1 MPRTRSQGIG
11 EDEPAAMEHRK
22 QQLGAIPPRV
32 FEEPPQSPSE
42 LAASVIPNDPPGDD
56 SSLQT
61 NQVGN
66 VESSRPAPPLSNV
79 HAAATLA
86 RVTESRP
93 AACRVGS
100 TSARSRVSASSAA
113 ARARAELEAELEDM
127 NVRRR
132 RLDLQAA
139 LIQERLVAQAAR
151 EEADASERESVVENP
166 FETTVRINEWLD
178 KRDRV
183 RQQVELPPPLTSRDP
198 RGERGEGAREAPPRV
213 YANHRTER
221 GEYRRERRY
230 HRSPSPRED
239 RYERRHSPKSP
250 PRTKGRGVDRLVDAL
265 EKMAMFRPPP
275 RQAQELPIFTG
286 AYTDWLPFKRAM
298 IDSTRM
304 YKFSDAENLAR
315 LRVSLKGEAKE
326 AVAALLYTASNPSVI
341 MDTLEQCFGK
351 PELIVERTVSELR
364 RLPRPDGTAT
374 GLNSFAVKV
383 QNVACVLGNLA
394 HWHLYDSTLVRDLVE
409 KLDTYRQTKWCE
421 YADEHRMETEPE
433 IVKLSRF
440 LMREGDL
447 AIRYLHSA
455 AKETAPARHDPKPRP
470 PRTRRPERKNVY
482 NATAENKEPRKSV
495 CLCCGG
501 NHSVPRCWKFSAMTV
516 EDRWKWAKEAYVC
529 FKCLIEK
536 HRRFNCR
543 AKSCGVDGCD
553 SPHHALLHTQR
564 KPVSKPETPKVETV
578 LNTSVL
584 VKENS
589 GSVLLKVCPVSVI
602 GPNGQRANTYALLDE
617 GSTVTLIDAEI
628 ADRIGADGPT
638 RKLRIHGLGSSQ
650 SEPTSKAVELSICG
664 KSGESHKV
672 IARTV
677 HNLKLARQTIDS
689 SCLEYAHLRGLDRS
703 EVCYNNVKP
712 GILVGADNWH
722 LIVSRQLLVGGR
734 REPVASLTSLGWT
747 VHGTVPKVIN
757 STANENVFHAYT
769 YRADIS
775 RTCNDL
781 DERLEDRMKQ
791 HFAIDSIGI
800 SKIAKPSRSEERAL
814 DIFARTAKRIGHQFE
829 VGLPWKDDVVVMP
842 PSYDMALRRLRTIE
856 RKMDASPEFKR
867 EYEAQVQN
875 LLDKGY
881 AEPCQGNEADSPIG
895 WYLPHFAVRNV
906 NKPGK
911 LRLVHDAAATV
922 NGTCLND
929 KLLDGPDLLRSLPG
943 VLFRFRERDVAVS
956 ADIREMFMRIKIRK
970 ADQPAQMFLWRGD
983 NRTKP
988 PTRYK
993 MTSMIFGA
1001 RSSPFLAH
1009 SVRNLNAK
1017 EHAQFYPVAFDAI
1030 TSNHYMDDWVD
1041 SYENEARA
1049 VQAVA
1054 EVVTVQARA
1063 GFQLAGWNSNSELV
1077 LEHVPVEARGRAAKE
1092 LGGSDPHGAGKTLG
1106 LLWEASSDELRFNTA
1121 MNRVPRDVR
1130 SLKRGPTKREALS
1143 AVMSIFDPL
1152 GLLSYYTIRAKI
1164 VLQNVWRSNVGW
1176 DDVLPETENR
1186 EFLDWLR
1193 DMDSVADLRLDR
1205 KYGFNKDTTNTQLHV
1220 FSDASELAYATAAYW
1235 RITYRNGEVKVTL
1248 AAAKA
1253 KVTPIRAPSIPRLE
1267 LQANLVGAR
1276 LADSILRE
1284 HRVPIDKVIFWSD
1297 SKTALHW
1304 IRNDKPRYTPYVA
1317 HRLSDISELTRVDQ
1331 WRWVPTADN
1340 VADDATRISTDMKT
1354 SRDRWFIGPA
1364 FLYESEDKWPTEREE
1379 SVATEDEVVVSYA
1392 NEKGSFDHLPDIS
1405 RFSSYERLIRTTTR
1419 VLAFVDMCRRRAN
1432 RVELRHVQEAERL
1445 WLLKSQHDD
1454 FNEEIACLA
1463 RKKPLPRSSKLF
1475 KLDPVIGTDGIVRVN
1490 GRINA
1495 AQIEQSVKSPAV
1507 LDGRNAFTRLCIDNI
1522 HRRSGHGGRE
1532 RVAND
1537 VRQTYYVLRLRSTVR
1552 TVLHGCTFC
1561 RIKKVTPFVPAFGDL
1576 PAARLDAYSPPF
1588 SNCGVDYFG
1597 PMIVT
1602 I

>member
-1 MPRTRSQGIG
+1 
-11 EDEPAAMEHRK
+11 
-22 QQLGAIPPRV
+22 
-32 FEEPPQSPSE
+32 
-42 LAASVIPNDPPGDD
+42 
-56 SSLQT
+56 
-61 NQVGN
+61 
-66 VESSRPAPPLSNV
+66 
-79 HAAATLA
+79 
-86 RVTESRP
+86 
-93 AACRVGS
+93 
-100 TSARSRVSASSAA
+100 
-113 ARARAELEAELEDM
+113 
-127 NVRRR
+127 
-132 RLDLQAA
+132 
-139 LIQERLVAQAAR
+139 
-151 EEADASERESVVENP
+151 
-166 FETTVRINEWLD
+166 
-178 KRDRV
+178 
-183 RQQVELPPPLTSRDP
+183 
-198 RGERGEGAREAPPRV
+198 
-213 YANHRTER
+213 
-221 GEYRRERRY
+221 
-230 HRSPSPRED
+230 
-239 RYERRHSPKSP
+239 
-250 PRTKGRGVDRLVDAL
+250 
-265 EKMAMFRPPP
+265 
-275 RQAQELPIFTG
+275 
-286 AYTDWLPFKRAM
+286 
-298 IDSTRM
+298 
-304 YKFSDAENLAR
+304 
-315 LRVSLKGEAKE
+315 
-326 AVAALLYTASNPSVI
+326 
-341 MDTLEQCFGK
+341 
-351 PELIVERTVSELR
+351 
-364 RLPRPDGTAT
+364 
-374 GLNSFAVKV
+374 
-383 QNVACVLGNLA
+383 
-394 HWHLYDSTLVRDLVE
+394 
-409 KLDTYRQTKWCE
+409 
-421 YADEHRMETEPE
+421 METEPE

-482 NATAENKEPRKSV
+482 NATAENKEPSIRKSV

-501 NHSVPRCWKFSAMTV
+501 NHSVPRCWKFSSMTV

-529 FKCLIEK
+529 FKCLVEK
-536 HRRFNCR
+536 HRRFNCK
-543 AKSCGVDGCD
+543 AKSCGVDSCD

-677 HNLKLARQTIDS
+677 NNLKLARQTIDS

-703 EVCYNNVKP
+703 EVCYNNIKP

-814 DIFARTAKRIGHQFE
+814 DIFTRTAKRIGHQFE

-856 RKMDASPEFKR
+856 RKMDASPEFK
-867 EYEAQVQN
+867 
-875 LLDKGY
+875 
-881 AEPCQGNEADSPIG
+881 
-895 WYLPHFAVRNV
+895 H
-906 NKPGK
+906 
-911 LRLVHDAAATV
+911 
-922 NGTCLND
+922 
-929 KLLDGPDLLRSLPG
+929 
-943 VLFRFRERDVAVS
+943 
-956 ADIREMFMRIKIRK
+956 
-970 ADQPAQMFLWRGD
+970 
-983 NRTKP
+983 
-988 PTRYK
+988 
-993 MTSMIFGA
+993 
-1001 RSSPFLAH
+1001 
-1009 SVRNLNAK
+1009 
-1017 EHAQFYPVAFDAI
+1017 
-1030 TSNHYMDDWVD
+1030 
-1041 SYENEARA
+1041 
-1049 VQAVA
+1049 
-1054 EVVTVQARA
+1054 
-1063 GFQLAGWNSNSELV
+1063 
-1077 LEHVPVEARGRAAKE
+1077 
-1092 LGGSDPHGAGKTLG
+1092 
-1106 LLWEASSDELRFNTA
+1106 
-1121 MNRVPRDVR
+1121 
-1130 SLKRGPTKREALS
+1130 
-1143 AVMSIFDPL
+1143 
-1152 GLLSYYTIRAKI
+1152 
-1164 VLQNVWRSNVGW
+1164 
-1176 DDVLPETENR
+1176 
-1186 EFLDWLR
+1186 
-1193 DMDSVADLRLDR
+1193 
-1205 KYGFNKDTTNTQLHV
+1205 
-1220 FSDASELAYATAAYW
+1220 
-1235 RITYRNGEVKVTL
+1235 
-1248 AAAKA
+1248 
-1253 KVTPIRAPSIPRLE
+1253 
-1267 LQANLVGAR
+1267 
-1276 LADSILRE
+1276 
-1284 HRVPIDKVIFWSD
+1284 
-1297 SKTALHW
+1297 
-1304 IRNDKPRYTPYVA
+1304 
-1317 HRLSDISELTRVDQ
+1317 
-1331 WRWVPTADN
+1331 
-1340 VADDATRISTDMKT
+1340 
-1354 SRDRWFIGPA
+1354 
-1364 FLYESEDKWPTEREE
+1364 KWPTEREE

-1392 NEKGSFDHLPDIS
+1392 NEKGSFDHLPDID
-1405 RFSSYERLIRTTTR
+1405 RFSSYERLIRTTAR

-1445 WLLKSQHDD
+1445 WLLKSQRDD

-1507 LDGRNAFTRLCIDNI
+1507 LDGRNVFTRLCIDNI

-1561 RIKKVTPFVPAFGDL
+1561 RLKKVTPFVPAFGDL

-1602 I
+1602 IGRRHEKRWGALFTCLTTRAVHLELAASLTTDSAIMALRRMAARRGWPRVIYSDNGTNFRGADAELRAAMREWEPELREFALTQRVDWRYIDPGAPNQGGAWERLVRSVKTALSVTLHDRAPKEEVLLTLLAEAEYTINARPLTHVSVDPAEPEALTPNHFLLGQPNVLPINGTYGRAGK